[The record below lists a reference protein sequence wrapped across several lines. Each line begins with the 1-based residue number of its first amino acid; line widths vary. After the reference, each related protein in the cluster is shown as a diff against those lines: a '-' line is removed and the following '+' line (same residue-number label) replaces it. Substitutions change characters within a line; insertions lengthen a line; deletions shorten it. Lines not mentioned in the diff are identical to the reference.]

1 MKYIFFLFFGAA
13 ILNNFVL
20 TKFLGICPFLGI
32 SRKRKSAISMTVA
45 VTFVM
50 VSASIATWLIYHF
63 LLLRFGLEF
72 LQIVTFILI
81 IGTLVQFI
89 ETFMRKYAESMY
101 EAFGIYLPLITT
113 NCAILGVTLINI
125 IHKHSFVSTIVYSLG
140 AGVGFGIAIVI
151 MSGIRERL
159 EYANIPEPLREV
171 PIALITAGILAMA
184 FQGFAGIG
192 ALA

>member
-1 MKYIFFLFFGAA
+1 MKYLFFLFFSAA

-32 SRKRKSAISMTVA
+32 SRKKSSAISMTMA

-50 VSASIATWLIYHF
+50 VMASTVTWLIYH
-63 LLLRFGLEF
+63 LLLAKFGLEF
-72 LQIVTFILI
+72 LHIVAFILV

-89 ETFMRKYAESMY
+89 EIFLRRYEESLY
-101 EAFGIYLPLITT
+101 ESFGIYLPLITT

-125 IHKHSFVSTIVYSLG
+125 IDKHSFLDSIVYSLG
-140 AGVGFGIAIVI
+140 AGAGFGIAIVI

-159 EYANIPEPLREV
+159 ENADIPEPLRDF
-171 PIALITAGILAMA
+171 PIAFITAGILAMA
-184 FQGFAGIG
+184 FQGFAGIVS
-192 ALA
+192 LV